1 MRPVSIALV
10 LLFACIPASA
20 QVAQSTAFTYQGQ
33 LRQAGVAVN
42 GARNLAFALFDA
54 ASEGNQLGTTIEA
67 AAWPIVDGL
76 FTVDLSFPGQLTV
89 EQRWLEVRVEGQPM
103 LPRHPITAA
112 PVAQF
117 ALVGAPGP
125 PGPQGP
131 PGIEGFPGSVTA
143 AACDPGD
150 ALREIREGGFRVAC
164 ETSGLHGWTRP
175 STDLSIRGGG
185 RWTEIVRCPADAVV
199 IGGGVEA
206 LDRRE
211 SGFPRYTT
219 LRILES
225 FPTFDGGRW
234 AWQVGLY
241 NTDGVSI
248 RLRAFAVCALT

>member
-10 LLFACIPASA
+10 LLFACVPASA

-33 LRQAGVAVN
+33 LRQAGVPVN

-54 ASEGNQLGTTIEA
+54 ASGGTQVGTTVEA

-76 FTVDLSFPGQLTV
+76 FTVDLSFSGQLTGQ
-89 EQRWLEVRVEGQPM
+89 QRWLEVRVEGQPM
-103 LPRHPITAA
+103 LPRQPITAA

-117 ALVGAPGP
+117 ALVGAAGP

-131 PGIEGFPGSVTA
+131 AGIAGFPGSVPSVG
-143 AACDPGD
+143 CGPGD
-150 ALREIREGGFRVAC
+150 ALREINSGGFGFAC

-175 STDLSIRGGG
+175 SADLSMPGGT
-185 RWTEIVRCPADAVV
+185 RWTQIVRCPADAVV
-199 IGGGVEA
+199 LGGGVEA